1 MLLVRPSKC
10 LIALVG
16 VSPSEPARCPLWGE
30 SGQGW
35 DLLPRGSFGDRGA
48 MGGSVGLSTP
58 ASGRGWA
65 GLSQGQEISISFS
78 FFFSFFKFPLN
89 FWCGVGGCKYTLRPC
104 ARMQLLEPFVRAVS
118 DVAAGFHGLLM
129 TGELRVWKGWAG
141 LGGHAVKH
149 LWALSSCGSRTHSPH
164 RPPGTQTH
172 HQPRSSLKPHPQIC
186 SVTHRHGF
194 RLDEALSN
202 PV

>member
-1 MLLVRPSKC
+1 MFRHQNLLGVPSGGSLTRGGTCCPTALLVTGERW
-10 LIALVG
+10 AA
-16 VSPSEPARCPLWGE
+16 ARGCQHPLLGE
-30 SGQGW
+30 GGQGS
-35 DLLPRGSFGDRGA
+35 PK
-48 MGGSVGLSTP
+48 
-58 ASGRGWA
+58 GRK
-65 GLSQGQEISISFS
+65 FPFPFH

-89 FWCGVGGCKYTLRPC
+89 FWCGVGGCKCTLRPC

-118 DVAAGFHGLLM
+118 DVTAGFHGLLM

-164 RPPGTQTH
+164 RPPGTQIH
-172 HQPRSSLKPHPQIC
+172 RQPRSPLKPHPQIG
-186 SVTHRHGF
+186 SVTHRHRF
-194 RLDEALSN
+194 RLDEAWSN